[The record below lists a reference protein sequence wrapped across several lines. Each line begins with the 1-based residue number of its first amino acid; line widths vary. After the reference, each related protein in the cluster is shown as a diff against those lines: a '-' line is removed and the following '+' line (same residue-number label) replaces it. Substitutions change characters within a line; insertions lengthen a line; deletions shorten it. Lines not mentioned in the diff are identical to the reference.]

1 LACLPLYARSCVP
14 SPLQP
19 TMQQA
24 RPVLWRAR
32 PCARPLTCLLWFRAV
47 RLLREELQVL
57 QEPGSYVGEVIK
69 VRAVLRAQKRYMRRP
84 KTWAGAR
91 ARAGARV

>member
-1 LACLPLYARSCVP
+1 
-14 SPLQP
+14 
-19 TMQQA
+19 
-24 RPVLWRAR
+24 VLWRAR